1 MKSNEHIKKFQPGE
15 IPKCA
20 KNQIWEAGDKNWS
33 LGPAS
38 TGSIQKPGQP
48 TIILSSPLTS
58 KLYLLSSSFQQNFVA
73 AIVAR
78 KPFTQQF

>member
-1 MKSNEHIKKFQPGE
+1 MKSNEHIKKFPPGE

-38 TGSIQKPGQP
+38 TGSMQKPVQ
-48 TIILSSPLTS
+48 TTKKEERRKKKF
-58 KLYLLSSSFQQNFVA
+58 KLNRLL
-73 AIVAR
+73 IYR
-78 KPFTQQF
+78 

>member
-1 MKSNEHIKKFQPGE
+1 MKSNEHIKKFPPGE

-38 TGSIQKPGQP
+38 TGSMQKPGQP
-48 TIILSSPLTS
+48 TSIPTMFWKSENRWFCCRLSSV
-58 KLYLLSSSFQQNFVA
+58 N
-73 AIVAR
+73 
-78 KPFTQQF
+78 

>member
-38 TGSIQKPGQP
+38 TGSIQKPEQP
-48 TIILSSPLTS
+48 TIILYFIYFIS
-58 KLYLLSSSFQQNFVA
+58 
-73 AIVAR
+73 
-78 KPFTQQF
+78 

>member
-1 MKSNEHIKKFQPGE
+1 MKSNEHIKKFPPGE

-48 TIILSSPLTS
+48 TMESLYIYTYILQSILCFIG
-58 KLYLLSSSFQQNFVA
+58 KEEK
-73 AIVAR
+73 R
-78 KPFTQQF
+78 KISTITTL

>member
-1 MKSNEHIKKFQPGE
+1 MKSNEHIKKFPPGE

-38 TGSIQKPGQP
+38 TGSIQKPEQP
-48 TIILSSPLTS
+48 TSLSITIPLLTTS
-58 KLYLLSSSFQQNFVA
+58 
-73 AIVAR
+73 
-78 KPFTQQF
+78 

>member
-1 MKSNEHIKKFQPGE
+1 MKSNEHIKKFPPGE

-38 TGSIQKPGQP
+38 TGSMQKPVQ
-48 TIILSSPLTS
+48 TTSIISQS
-58 KLYLLSSSFQQNFVA
+58 KNKEVVVILLLV
-73 AIVAR
+73 V
-78 KPFTQQF
+78 

>member
-1 MKSNEHIKKFQPGE
+1 MKSNEHIKKFPPGE

-38 TGSIQKPGQP
+38 TGSMQKPGQP
-48 TIILSSPLTS
+48 TSKSSI
-58 KLYLLSSSFQQNFVA
+58 K
-73 AIVAR
+73 
-78 KPFTQQF
+78 

>member
-1 MKSNEHIKKFQPGE
+1 MKSNEHIKKFPPGE

-38 TGSIQKPGQP
+38 TGSMQKPGQP
-48 TIILSSPLTS
+48 TNIELVI
-58 KLYLLSSSFQQNFVA
+58 Q
-73 AIVAR
+73 
-78 KPFTQQF
+78 

>member
-1 MKSNEHIKKFQPGE
+1 MKSNEHIKKFPPGE

-38 TGSIQKPGQP
+38 TGSMQKPGQP
-48 TIILSSPLTS
+48 TIFVEQIRQTTTDA
-58 KLYLLSSSFQQNFVA
+58 LYNLQL
-73 AIVAR
+73 
-78 KPFTQQF
+78 

>member
-1 MKSNEHIKKFQPGE
+1 MKSNEHIKKFPPGE

-38 TGSIQKPGQP
+38 TGSMQKPEQP
-48 TIILSSPLTS
+48 STS
-58 KLYLLSSSFQQNFVA
+58 KNNSQFSCFCFYILLYQCICFQ
-73 AIVAR
+73 
-78 KPFTQQF
+78 

>member
-1 MKSNEHIKKFQPGE
+1 MKSNEHIKKFQPGV

-38 TGSIQKPGQP
+38 TGSMQKPVQTTNKEYFWWGCC
-48 TIILSSPLTS
+48 
-58 KLYLLSSSFQQNFVA
+58 YF
-73 AIVAR
+73 
-78 KPFTQQF
+78 

>member
-1 MKSNEHIKKFQPGE
+1 MKSNEHIKKFPPGE

-48 TIILSSPLTS
+48 TNEQIKPLLLGGIMLLQQQCTKFII
-58 KLYLLSSSFQQNFVA
+58 
-73 AIVAR
+73 
-78 KPFTQQF
+78 

>member
-1 MKSNEHIKKFQPGE
+1 MKSNEHIKKFPPGE

-38 TGSIQKPGQP
+38 TGSMQKPVQTTNNCFIILLNS
-48 TIILSSPLTS
+48 TII
-58 KLYLLSSSFQQNFVA
+58 K
-73 AIVAR
+73 
-78 KPFTQQF
+78 K

>member
-1 MKSNEHIKKFQPGE
+1 MKSNEHIKKFPPGE

-48 TIILSSPLTS
+48 TNKCHYFSPPR
-58 KLYLLSSSFQQNFVA
+58 LL
-73 AIVAR
+73 AI
-78 KPFTQQF
+78 KSP

>member
-1 MKSNEHIKKFQPGE
+1 MKSNEHIKKFPPGE

-48 TIILSSPLTS
+48 T
-58 KLYLLSSSFQQNFVA
+58 
-73 AIVAR
+73 R
-78 KPFTQQF
+78 KKQY

>member
-1 MKSNEHIKKFQPGE
+1 MKSNEHIKKFQPGV

-38 TGSIQKPGQP
+38 TGSMQKPEQP
-48 TIILSSPLTS
+48 TIITPR
-58 KLYLLSSSFQQNFVA
+58 YQW
-73 AIVAR
+73 
-78 KPFTQQF
+78 

>member
-1 MKSNEHIKKFQPGE
+1 MKSNEHIKKFPPGE

-48 TIILSSPLTS
+48 TRKIIDLF
-58 KLYLLSSSFQQNFVA
+58 YLL
-73 AIVAR
+73 
-78 KPFTQQF
+78 

>member
-1 MKSNEHIKKFQPGE
+1 MKSNEHIKKFPPGE

-38 TGSIQKPGQP
+38 TGSMQKPGQP
-48 TIILSSPLTS
+48 TNKYKKIILQYCNIIVVKQQ
-58 KLYLLSSSFQQNFVA
+58 KLYNNF
-73 AIVAR
+73 
-78 KPFTQQF
+78 

>member
-1 MKSNEHIKKFQPGE
+1 MKSNEHIKKFPPGE

-38 TGSIQKPGQP
+38 TGSMQKPVQT
-48 TIILSSPLTS
+48 TIYIFQYGDQ
-58 KLYLLSSSFQQNFVA
+58 LYFCT
-73 AIVAR
+73 
-78 KPFTQQF
+78 KPYTKHYPINAY

>member
-1 MKSNEHIKKFQPGE
+1 MKSNEHIKKFPPGE

-48 TIILSSPLTS
+48 TIDFSTC
-58 KLYLLSSSFQQNFVA
+58 LLA
-73 AIVAR
+73 AR
-78 KPFTQQF
+78 STKKY

>member
-1 MKSNEHIKKFQPGE
+1 MKSNEHIKKFPPGE

-38 TGSIQKPGQP
+38 TGSMQKPEQP
-48 TIILSSPLTS
+48 TIIVCFKTLILLWPYIISYQLT
-58 KLYLLSSSFQQNFVA
+58 YNFSF
-73 AIVAR
+73 
-78 KPFTQQF
+78 

>member
-1 MKSNEHIKKFQPGE
+1 MKSNEHIKKFPPGE

-38 TGSIQKPGQP
+38 TGSMQKPVQ
-48 TIILSSPLTS
+48 TTNILTTDNNNTSIFIAYNYII
-58 KLYLLSSSFQQNFVA
+58 
-73 AIVAR
+73 I
-78 KPFTQQF
+78 

>member
-1 MKSNEHIKKFQPGE
+1 MKSNEHIKKFPPGE

-38 TGSIQKPGQP
+38 TGGMQKPVQ
-48 TIILSSPLTS
+48 TTMYVHYELKVVQVI
-58 KLYLLSSSFQQNFVA
+58 NVA
-73 AIVAR
+73 
-78 KPFTQQF
+78 F

>member
-1 MKSNEHIKKFQPGE
+1 MKSNEHIKKFPPGE

-38 TGSIQKPGQP
+38 TGSMQKPVQT
-48 TIILSSPLTS
+48 TIIKNN
-58 KLYLLSSSFQQNFVA
+58 KL
-73 AIVAR
+73 I
-78 KPFTQQF
+78 K

>member
-1 MKSNEHIKKFQPGE
+1 MKSNEHIKKFPPGE

-38 TGSIQKPGQP
+38 TGSMQKPGQP
-48 TIILSSPLTS
+48 TSLRRAQKKLIFATLLLCLFDRCGGRDSTIID
-58 KLYLLSSSFQQNFVA
+58 
-73 AIVAR
+73 
-78 KPFTQQF
+78 

>member
-1 MKSNEHIKKFQPGE
+1 MKSNEHIKKFQPGV

-38 TGSIQKPGQP
+38 TGSMQKPVQT
-48 TIILSSPLTS
+48 TIILRL
-58 KLYLLSSSFQQNFVA
+58 SSFQIIIENT
-73 AIVAR
+73 
-78 KPFTQQF
+78 KKTQHSVYVVLIIKLINKK

>member
-1 MKSNEHIKKFQPGE
+1 MKSNEHIKKFPPGE

-48 TIILSSPLTS
+48 TNNS
-58 KLYLLSSSFQQNFVA
+58 LLKFQQYNSHFSFSGEK
-73 AIVAR
+73 R
-78 KPFTQQF
+78 ELTF

>member
-1 MKSNEHIKKFQPGE
+1 MKSNEHIKKFPPGE

-38 TGSIQKPGQP
+38 TGSMQKPGQP
-48 TIILSSPLTS
+48 TSYIN
-58 KLYLLSSSFQQNFVA
+58 KQQNFCRNWCCDAV
-73 AIVAR
+73 ISR
-78 KPFTQQF
+78 LD

>member
-1 MKSNEHIKKFQPGE
+1 MKSNEHIKKFPPGE

-38 TGSIQKPGQP
+38 TGSMQKPGQP
-48 TIILSSPLTS
+48 TIIIIIYYYCYYINIFLC
-58 KLYLLSSSFQQNFVA
+58 
-73 AIVAR
+73 
-78 KPFTQQF
+78 

>member
-1 MKSNEHIKKFQPGE
+1 MKSNEHIKKFQPGV

-38 TGSIQKPGQP
+38 TGSMQKPGQP
-48 TIILSSPLTS
+48 TIII
-58 KLYLLSSSFQQNFVA
+58 NN
-73 AIVAR
+73 IR
-78 KPFTQQF
+78 KIDR

>member
-1 MKSNEHIKKFQPGE
+1 MKSNEHIKKFPPGE

-48 TIILSSPLTS
+48 TKKNKNNITV
-58 KLYLLSSSFQQNFVA
+58 LYDVERSNN
-73 AIVAR
+73 
-78 KPFTQQF
+78 KK

>member
-1 MKSNEHIKKFQPGE
+1 MKSNEHIKKFPPGE

-38 TGSIQKPGQP
+38 TGSMQKPEQP
-48 TIILSSPLTS
+48 TIINNLE
-58 KLYLLSSSFQQNFVA
+58 
-73 AIVAR
+73 R
-78 KPFTQQF
+78 PF

>member
-38 TGSIQKPGQP
+38 TGSMQKPEQP
-48 TIILSSPLTS
+48 TNKKNFFKWRRPSSHWN
-58 KLYLLSSSFQQNFVA
+58 YL
-73 AIVAR
+73 
-78 KPFTQQF
+78 

>member
-1 MKSNEHIKKFQPGE
+1 MKSNEHIKKFPPGE

-38 TGSIQKPGQP
+38 TGSMQKPEQP
-48 TIILSSPLTS
+48 TI
-58 KLYLLSSSFQQNFVA
+58 KYRYQY
-73 AIVAR
+73 
-78 KPFTQQF
+78 KKEK

>member
-1 MKSNEHIKKFQPGE
+1 MKSNEHIKKFPPGE

-38 TGSIQKPGQP
+38 TGSMQKPVQT
-48 TIILSSPLTS
+48 TIEWIHDMFYVLHW
-58 KLYLLSSSFQQNFVA
+58 
-73 AIVAR
+73 I
-78 KPFTQQF
+78 

>member
-1 MKSNEHIKKFQPGE
+1 MKSNEHIKKFPPGE

-38 TGSIQKPGQP
+38 TGSMQKPGQP
-48 TIILSSPLTS
+48 TNKIICRLKSRPITHWISSD
-58 KLYLLSSSFQQNFVA
+58 
-73 AIVAR
+73 AR
-78 KPFTQQF
+78 WLMITNY

>member
-1 MKSNEHIKKFQPGE
+1 MKSNEHIKKFPPGE

-38 TGSIQKPGQP
+38 TGSMQKPEQP
-48 TIILSSPLTS
+48 TNNIIINNNTVLIHTRGEISRIL
-58 KLYLLSSSFQQNFVA
+58 
-73 AIVAR
+73 
-78 KPFTQQF
+78 

>member
-1 MKSNEHIKKFQPGE
+1 MKSNEHIKKFPPGE

-38 TGSIQKPGQP
+38 TGSIQKPDQP
-48 TIILSSPLTS
+48 TKKTIKYLIIIIECNNNS
-58 KLYLLSSSFQQNFVA
+58 KKKNKKTWRLKKKTKN
-73 AIVAR
+73 
-78 KPFTQQF
+78 K

>member
-1 MKSNEHIKKFQPGE
+1 MKSNEHIKKFPPGE

-48 TIILSSPLTS
+48 TIN
-58 KLYLLSSSFQQNFVA
+58 YLLL
-73 AIVAR
+73 
-78 KPFTQQF
+78 

>member
-1 MKSNEHIKKFQPGE
+1 MKSNEHIKKFPPGE

-38 TGSIQKPGQP
+38 TGSIQKPEQP
-48 TIILSSPLTS
+48 TTIF
-58 KLYLLSSSFQQNFVA
+58 LLSIYKVQQQA
-73 AIVAR
+73 ARRQIQPV
-78 KPFTQQF
+78 KII